1 MPNPTD
7 IELSVGLSTDD
18 VKKSAKD
25 LQNSIRNI
33 FDKSSGKE
41 LDKNLEN
48 IKKQMSASA
57 VKTNQL
63 MEQLR
68 KLESIKIPTQEYKE
82 VSAQIAKAEAQLNKL
97 RDMEEKFAE
106 TGKKISPQKMRDMQY
121 AAAELENTIEYAK
134 GELQDLVDTGNAFTL
149 GSDTEQ
155 YSKIADNLANVNNQ
169 QRLNILRW
177 YEQADAQDKAGAS
190 ANRLKNIMSL
200 LTTIMRKLGSSIRQT
215 FKDMINIFKRAA
227 SYAKNFAS
235 AIASIPSHFK
245 KANNSHMD
253 FNKGLKKGITTIL
266 KYGFGIRSLYILF
279 RKLKVAMADG
289 IKSVVL
295 WEGENGRLNQSISSM
310 LSAVNT
316 LKNSIGAMVTP
327 LINSLAPAITRIIDL
342 INAAIQKIAQFIAA
356 LTGQKTFLVAEKVQ
370 SNYAK
375 SLDKTAGSA
384 NKAKKALDGYLGSF
398 DELNNVNSKNDSDSG
413 SGGGAGTGTFKEMP
427 IDPKIL
433 DFIDKLKKMWEDKDF
448 YDLGKQIGEK
458 LRDVLESIP
467 WDKIRQT
474 SNDLGKCLATLING
488 FVEVERLAFD
498 IGYTVAQGVN
508 TVFEFINGFV
518 HNLHWDSVGEF
529 IADMFNG
536 FFETIDWELI
546 KDTVVTGLQGIAE
559 AINSFIETFH
569 WDNISNFISNAVNTI
584 TAGIYEFFTTVN
596 WVDLGKN
603 IGQQLME
610 SIRKINWQDIGKAIG
625 SILQSAITFVHNFIK
640 QLDAKDIVQALTDM
654 INGFFDEVDTEE
666 LGETIANIIDL
677 AIDVAKGFWEKNK
690 DTLKEEGKKLFKGFF
705 DNVDKEDLMET
716 VGGIL
721 KTVILV
727 GIARAIPS
735 ILATVAKFAL
745 GKLILGKILE
755 GAGAAGGAGGASSL
769 ATIIIPRL
777 VYLMQEIEAFLASSV
792 GALLTNLVAGIVSFF
807 VGAEI
812 GKKIGAWIFPDDKDL
827 YEHYSGIKGTLEL
840 VRDTAV
846 TLAER
851 TAEHVS
857 DAWDNIK
864 EAAKVLGERTKE
876 HLGKAADWI
885 KEKWNSLKEWF
896 NSVWGTISDW
906 FKTYVTEPIKMAFS
920 DAWTAITNVWNGIKE
935 FFQPLGEFLVSLWE
949 GVTSRVSKFFEGCWI
964 IIKAVWIIVSEWFDE
979 NVIQPLQLVWQDF
992 TDVLQKLWNTVV
1004 EFVKKIW
1011 NDCVSWI
1018 KTNIIQPLQ
1027 MAWDDLSKKI
1037 QEAWNTAV
1045 EFVKKIWNDLVT
1057 NIKQLWTT
1065 FYNWLKSSI
1074 IEPIKKA
1081 WDTLC
1086 TTVATYWNSLV
1097 TKVKSIWTS
1106 CKSWFDTTII
1116 QPLKSAFNTMCEAI
1130 SGFFN
1135 AMWTKIKD
1143 GAKSAINWVITKI
1156 ENGINGMIDGVNKFF
1171 DLFNGA
1177 VEWAADITGESWSG
1191 IELIKHVSLPKLA
1204 QGAVIPPNKEFLAVL
1219 GDQKSG
1225 VNIETPLDT
1234 MIEAFNAANR
1244 GGNEAELR
1252 LLQEQNDLLRQLL
1265 QKEFGISERQIY
1277 NSVINQDNIRR
1288 KSTGYSAFA
1297 Y

>member
-18 VKKSAKD
+18 IKKSAND
-25 LQNSIRNI
+25 LQKNVKDI
-33 FDKSSGKE
+33 FDKSSGKT
-41 LDKNLEN
+41 LGKNLES
-48 IKKQMSASA
+48 IQKQMSASA
-57 VKTNQL
+57 VKANQL

-68 KLESIKIPTQEYKE
+68 KLESTKIPTQEFTE
-82 VSAQIAKAEAQLNKL
+82 VQKQINSDTIALDKL
-97 RDMEEKFAE
+97 RQKLDEAWTKFNAKPVVQQFNEIDAEVGKLTEKFGSFSKYMGK
-106 TGKKISPQKMRDMQY
+106 TGEDLTKALKADFKPQDALKIGPILNEYQQLKTQFDSLYASSPIEKLSSQIE
-121 AAAELENTIEYAK
+121 ELENSLKYAK
-134 GELQDLVDTGNAFTL
+134 SELQDLKETGQDFTL

-177 YEQADAQDKAGAS
+177 YEQADAQDRAGAS
-190 ANRLKNIMSL
+190 ANRLKSIMSL

-215 FKDMINIFKRAA
+215 FKDAINIFKRAA

-245 KANNSHMD
+245 KANSSHMD

-266 KYGFGIRSLYILF
+266 KYGFGIRSLYFLF
-279 RKLKVAMADG
+279 RKLRAAMTDG
-289 IKSVVL
+289 IKAVVL

-413 SGGGAGTGTFKEMP
+413 SGGAGTGTFKEMP
-427 IDPKIL
+427 IDPKWL
-433 DFIDKLKKMWEDKDF
+433 DLVDKLKKMWEDKDF

-488 FVEVERLAFD
+488 FIEVERLAFD

-529 IADMFNG
+529 IAEMFNG
-536 FFETIDWELI
+536 FFETIDWALI
-546 KDTVVTGLQGIAE
+546 KDTILTGMQGLAD
-559 AINSFIETFH
+559 AINSFITNFH
-569 WDNISNFISNAVNTI
+569 WDNISNFISNGLNIIAE
-584 TAGIYEFFTTVN
+584 GIYTFFKNVHLGE
-596 WVDLGKN
+596 LGKN
-603 IGQQLME
+603 LGEQLMQSIQKIDWKMIGQ
-610 SIRKINWQDIGKAIG
+610 AIG
-625 SILQSAITFVHNFIK
+625 SVIQSAIDFVSNFVK
-640 QLDAKDIVQALTDM
+640 QLKAEDIVQAITDL
-654 INGFFDEVDTEE
+654 INGFFEEVDSEQ

-705 DNVDKEDLMET
+705 DNVDKEDLMNT
-716 VGGIL
+716 LGSIL
-721 KTVILV
+721 KGVITV

-735 ILATVAKFAL
+735 ILATVAKFGI
-745 GKLILGKILE
+745 GKLILGKMFGTAA
-755 GAGAAGGAGGASSL
+755 GAGAAGAGGELLGSATVAGSSIGT
-769 ATIIIPRL
+769 AF
-777 VYLMQEIEAFLASSV
+777 VGGFLA
-792 GALLTNLVAGIVSFF
+792 LII
-807 VGAEI
+807 GAEI
-812 GKKIGAWIFPDDKDL
+812 GKKVGEKIFPEDKDL
-827 YEHYSGIKGTLEL
+827 YEHYSGIKGTFEL
-840 VRDTAV
+840 LKDTVV
-846 TLAER
+846 TLTERTGEHISNSWDNIKEATKVFGER
-851 TAEHVS
+851 TAEHVTNSWDTIKEAGKTFAERTGEHFDNFKKSGKKSFDDVVTASKTFVERTNEHWTDAKQSLTEFADKVKEKGEDVKDKIDDMKTKCSQHIQTFKDNIAKKGEDIKQHFS
-857 DAWDNIK
+857 DMALNVLTNKNGMVASIGDLKSQSVTKFDNIK
-864 EAAKVLGERTKE
+864 Q
-876 HLGKAADWI
+876 
-885 KEKWNSLKEWF
+885 S
-896 NSVWGTISDW
+896 
-906 FKTYVTEPIKMAFS
+906 
-920 DAWTAITNVWNGIKE
+920 
-935 FFQPLGEFLVSLWE
+935 
-949 GVTSRVSKFFEGCWI
+949 
-964 IIKAVWIIVSEWFDE
+964 
-979 NVIQPLQLVWQDF
+979 
-992 TDVLQKLWNTVV
+992 LQKFKDDWVQKFDT
-1004 EFVKKIW
+1004 
-1011 NDCVSWI
+1011 I
-1018 KTNIIQPLQ
+1018 KTKVEDFKLK
-1027 MAWDDLSKKI
+1027 LS
-1037 QEAWNTAV
+1037 T
-1045 EFVKKIWNDLVT
+1045 T
-1057 NIKQLWTT
+1057 MSNIKD
-1065 FYNWLKSSI
+1065 I
-1074 IEPIKKA
+1074 VIK
-1081 WDTLC
+1081 C
-1086 TTVATYWNSLV
+1086 
-1097 TKVKSIWTS
+1097 
-1106 CKSWFDTTII
+1106 FD
-1116 QPLKSAFNTMCEAI
+1116 
-1130 SGFFN
+1130 G
-1135 AMWTKIKD
+1135 IKD
-1143 GAKSAINWVITKI
+1143 GIKAPINAILGFVEKLV
-1156 ENGINGMIDGVNKFF
+1156 NGIIDG
-1171 DLFNGA
+1171 FNGLGDKLGSM
-1177 VEWAADITGESWSG
+1177 EFETPDWLPGDLGG
-1191 IELIKHVSLPKLA
+1191 KKFELSLPKLNKISLPRLA
-1204 QGAVIPPNKEFLAVL
+1204 QGAVIPPNKEFLAML